1 MAPAATAPIAAADP
15 MTPALD
21 ASPTDRPE
29 ASLAA
34 LRGEIDA
41 IDDALHDLVMRRAA
55 VVARMA
61 ASRVKGDASS
71 LRPGR
76 EASILRRLLARH
88 AGALPAVALV
98 RLWREILSAS
108 NAMQGSFSVALP
120 EGDAEVEEAARSRF
134 GAMATPDF
142 RAGPEAALA
151 ALSDGGAQ
159 AAALPVPAA
168 EGPGAWWTGLD
179 APRLQVVARLPF
191 YAAVPVPQAMVVT
204 RDGPDP
210 SGDDRSLLRL
220 ALVPDGAFLP
230 DAITGAL
237 RDAGLR
243 GRAPPLLHRQHGGVL
258 ALAEVEGAVSADDP
272 RLSALRT
279 RLPAN
284 RVQPLGFYAT
294 PIRTAPDG
302 GE

>member
-1 MAPAATAPIAAADP
+1 
-15 MTPALD
+15 MTPAPD
-21 ASPTDRPE
+21 ASSPDHLE

-120 EGDAEVEEAARSRF
+120 EGDTEVYKAARSRF
-134 GAMATPDF
+134 GAMATPGC

-191 YAAVPVPQAMVVT
+191 YAAVPVPRAMVVT

>member
-1 MAPAATAPIAAADP
+1 
-15 MTPALD
+15 MTPAPD
-21 ASPTDRPE
+21 ASSPDHLE

-120 EGDAEVEEAARSRF
+120 EGDAEVEAAARSRF

-168 EGPGAWWTGLD
+168 EGSGAWWTGLD

-191 YAAVPVPQAMVVT
+191 YAAVPVPRAMVVT